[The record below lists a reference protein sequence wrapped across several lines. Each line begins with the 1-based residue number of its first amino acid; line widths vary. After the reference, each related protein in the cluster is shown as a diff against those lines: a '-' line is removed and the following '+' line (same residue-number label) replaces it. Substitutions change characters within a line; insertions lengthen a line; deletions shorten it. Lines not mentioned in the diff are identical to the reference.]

1 MCDLPT
7 SVRAVAER
15 ELGETPSRRRAE
27 LKNLRRLI
35 AEEEGFNPRQ
45 DDAFLLRFLRCR
57 KYDADRAFKVSEN
70 YNCPG
75 KRTPVLCKVLASR
88 HHHNKADI

>member
-1 MCDLPT
+1 MSDLPG
-7 SVRAVAER
+7 SVSAIAER

-35 AEEEGFNPRQ
+35 AEEEDFNPRQ

-57 KYDADRAFKVSEN
+57 KYDAERAFK
-70 YNCPG
+70 
-75 KRTPVLCKVLASR
+75 
-88 HHHNKADI
+88 